1 MWLWRKFWSVTLSK
15 DTCIIIGNGESRNI
29 FGDLNRLKGRAPIY
43 GCNAIYRDY
52 PDLCDKIFCVN
63 PNMYNE
69 VVAGK
74 AVKNFTA
81 DVIGPDKIVDWN
93 YLVDEDPEHHVPKNL
108 KSYRIWLGGSTKKD
122 GVKKLDFTQA
132 RGSGCSAVLSAASE
146 GYKNIL
152 IVAFDILGAEQWD
165 TWPGEMSRKQNN
177 IYKNTQNYA
186 SRFSMKAYLKYEW
199 MYQLTQISRQ
209 YPYTKFWF
217 INRLENITMNKFLPF
232 YIAYTKQNFH
242 AGVYANLQKFLDGES
257 LESLKWILP
266 A

>member
-1 MWLWRKFWSVTLSK
+1 
-15 DTCIIIGNGESRNI
+15 
-29 FGDLNRLKGRAPIY
+29 
-43 GCNAIYRDY
+43 
-52 PDLCDKIFCVN
+52 
-63 PNMYNE
+63 MYNE

-209 YPYTKFWF
+209 YSDTKFWF

-257 LESLKWILP
+257 LDGLKWILP